1 MNEVDFGAPWPVSF
15 AAIVRAKLSR
25 VSVVRKFALE
35 GHRFTP
41 REALEADLVDEVVV
55 GGTTT
60 GVLERAREIAREK
73 APKAREGV
81 WGLIKTELYRPV
93 LELVRL
99 EIATINVAGD
109 ESAAQVRLAKL

>member
-15 AAIVRAKLSR
+15 AAIVRAK
-25 VSVVRKFALE
+25 VSVINKFAIE

-41 REALEADLVDEVVV
+41 REALEAGLIDEVIA
-55 GGTTT
+55 GGTT

-81 WGLIKTELYRPV
+81 WGIIKV
-93 LELVRL
+93 
-99 EIATINVAGD
+99 
-109 ESAAQVRLAKL
+109 